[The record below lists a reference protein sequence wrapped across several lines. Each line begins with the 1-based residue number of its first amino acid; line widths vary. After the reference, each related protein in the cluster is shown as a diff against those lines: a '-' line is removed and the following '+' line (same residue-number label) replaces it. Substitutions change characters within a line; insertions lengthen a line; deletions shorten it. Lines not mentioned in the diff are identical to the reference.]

1 MKRLDLAG
9 LSHFWEK
16 AKVWINDAIQKANTT
31 LKQGLKL
38 EDISDVTATAAEVN
52 YLTGMTGN
60 VKDALDSK
68 APKASPDLIG
78 VPTAPT
84 ATTGS
89 DNTQIANTAYVK
101 QEIDAAKAAI
111 KSELGSVY
119 KPKGSVDSYDKLPKE
134 GNTAGDV
141 YNVKAAFEIDGEK
154 YPKGTNVA
162 YTEDGKWDAL
172 GGEVDLSG
180 FLTEE
185 DIQALTDSEIDT
197 LFAED

>member
-1 MKRLDLAG
+1 MKRLDFAG

-16 AKVWINDAIQKANTT
+16 AKVWIGDAISKATTT

-38 EDISDVTATAAEVN
+38 QDISDVTATAAEVN
-52 YLTGMTGN
+52 QLAGMTEK
-60 VKDALDSK
+60 VKDAIDAK
-68 APKASPDLIG
+68 APKASPELTG

-84 ATTGS
+84 ASTGS

-119 KPKGSVDSYDKLPKE
+119 TPKGSVDTFDKLPKE
-134 GNTAGDV
+134 GMKAGDV

-162 YTEDGKWDAL
+162 YTDDGKWDAL

-185 DIQALTDSEIDT
+185 DIEAITDSEIDE
-197 LFAED
+197 LFTEE